1 MTDAEPQKL
10 SLLAKLVVSFILV
23 LIVAAVVW
31 HGVSIETVNRV
42 WHQLIDRADAPMRFR
57 FILQPL
63 MAAIAAILD
72 GLKDARAG
80 RSPYFWTML
89 RNPRERIERLNE
101 GLNATARIILLGLVM
116 DAIYQIIVL
125 KRFYPAEA
133 VIVALL
139 FAFVPYVI
147 IRGPVLRIERWWL
160 GAPLQTG
167 SREAADMNRRQEG
180 IEHDRFTH
188 RRKRGQ
194 VRSKGNGR
202 QSFRLDP
209 HSPQPRAHDDVVV
222 AHGSGADRF
231 RLRDRPVYQPLARN
245 PRSPLRLS
253 SNRAGIFGARADF
266 VRRAC
271 ACHIALAVLLDG
283 SLSVGRIVRA
293 DRRTDK
299 GGNAIAGH
307 CGRHPPHRHWPLR
320 LLCRAV
326 PPHLGTD
333 AK

>member
-31 HGVSIETVNRV
+31 HGVSIEIVNRV

-80 RSPYFWTML
+80 RAPYFWTML

-160 GAPLQTG
+160 GRSSP
-167 SREAADMNRRQEG
+167 SR
-180 IEHDRFTH
+180 I
-188 RRKRGQ
+188 
-194 VRSKGNGR
+194 S
-202 QSFRLDP
+202 
-209 HSPQPRAHDDVVV
+209 
-222 AHGSGADRF
+222 
-231 RLRDRPVYQPLARN
+231 
-245 PRSPLRLS
+245 
-253 SNRAGIFGARADF
+253 
-266 VRRAC
+266 
-271 ACHIALAVLLDG
+271 
-283 SLSVGRIVRA
+283 
-293 DRRTDK
+293 
-299 GGNAIAGH
+299 
-307 CGRHPPHRHWPLR
+307 
-320 LLCRAV
+320 
-326 PPHLGTD
+326 
-333 AK
+333 